1 MKIFNFETHEY
12 FNAIIVSKQNQ
23 LEYNNQMC
31 QTKIPLSV
39 DFYDKTHFKDLLL
52 TPTNILQYKYSV
64 QQLKLIAKQ
73 YGLITSGNK
82 SQLEKRIYFYLFM
95 SKYVTKIQKI
105 MRGKLQRIYNDSHG
119 PGFFKRNICT
129 NACDFLSMDPLHEI
143 PYSQFFSFRDKDGF
157 IYGFDIVSLYNL
169 LYQSKGDVKNPY
181 NRLVI
186 PQDVIS
192 NLRRLLRLSIILNIP
207 TNVDIKDELD
217 DLSIQKK
224 VELNVLSLFQKI
236 NALGNYSDPKWFM
249 DLTISQLN
257 KLMRELVDIWMYR
270 APLTMEVKR
279 EICPPLGNPF
289 GSTSFLCIH
298 SMDLDSA
305 RSFVINILEKMVT
318 TGINHDS
325 KSLGAFYV
333 LAALTLVSVDA
344 ANGIPWL
351 YQSVNYL

>member
-1 MKIFNFETHEY
+1 
-12 FNAIIVSKQNQ
+12 
-23 LEYNNQMC
+23 
-31 QTKIPLSV
+31 
-39 DFYDKTHFKDLLL
+39 
-52 TPTNILQYKYSV
+52 
-64 QQLKLIAKQ
+64 
-73 YGLITSGNK
+73 
-82 SQLEKRIYFYLFM
+82 
-95 SKYVTKIQKI
+95 